1 MSDIFIS
8 YKREDE
14 APVARLV
21 RALESAGHSVW
32 WDRTLVA
39 GENWRS
45 QIQSALESARC
56 VIVIWTE
63 GSVGPA
69 GDFVRDEAG
78 HAKQRG
84 VLVPVRFG
92 NVNPPLGFGEIQAI
106 DLTHWKGSAHDPFF
120 KDLLD
125 TVVAKMAGRAAPPAK
140 APMKRLLRRFSYG
153 SLATSLVV
161 AVALFGANIFHAQ
174 DRACSM
180 PFLQPAVSDFCGTLG
195 LGGKPSKR
203 ERVAWEK
210 RQPGSCA
217 ALRAHLAQFPTGAL
231 RDEANGLLRAESSSR
246 TKSGYPAI
254 HQLALFES
262 QPESP
267 SSKKDAAQALAV
279 AQAQSTAERLCRG
292 FAATASFRFKSA
304 KPVPQQWNC
313 SSSASGVRCGFDG
326 AAVCELE
333 ERSVQDSETCG
344 K

>member
-21 RALESAGHSVW
+21 RSLEAAGHSVW

-39 GENWRS
+39 GENWRA

-69 GDFVRDEAG
+69 GDFVRDEAA

-106 DLTHWKGSAHDPFF
+106 DLTRWKGSARDPFF
-120 KDLLD
+120 IDLLD
-125 TVVAKMAGRAAPPAK
+125 TVVAKLAGRAAPPAK
-140 APMKRLLRRFSYG
+140 APMKLLLRRFSYG
-153 SLATSLVV
+153 SLVTALVIMIC
-161 AVALFGANIFHAQ
+161 LFGANIFHAQ
-174 DRACSM
+174 DRACGM
-180 PFLQPAVSDFCGTLG
+180 PLLQPAVSDFCGALS
-195 LGGKPSKR
+195 LGGKPTKR

-210 RQPGSCA
+210 REPASCA
-217 ALRAHLAQFPTGAL
+217 ALRAHLAQFPAGAY
-231 RDEANGLLRAESSSR
+231 RDEANGLLQSR
-246 TKSGYPAI
+246 IVKQHEVWTPAT
-254 HQLALFES
+254 HELAIFES
-262 QPESP
+262 QPEIP
-267 SSKKDAAQALAV
+267 SATKDTAQSLAI
-279 AQAQSTAERLCRG
+279 AQAQATAERLCKG
-292 FAATASFRFKSA
+292 FAATTSFRFKSA
-304 KPVPQQWNC
+304 EPVPQQWNC
-313 SSSASGVRCGFDG
+313 SSSANGVRCAFDG

-333 ERSVQDSETCG
+333 ERSTQESETCG